1 MSLPPGQLFSLWHHS
16 AFLQCA
22 PQNWLGSGEA
32 LAWLVQRGWGG
43 KDEGGK
49 SEMKSSLPSIP
60 GKTGAETEGKGSV
73 GNEATLGTR
82 HLRLNYFWRQ
92 HLLLLP
98 KKSLDIT
105 KPAITLK
112 NHPQLSSLKVDWQPF
127 SWASGAGRPR
137 WSLGGLPWR
146 EQCSER
152 KPLFLTIEQLLQ
164 YFSHAFP
171 PHLYTH
177 YRWINIKGGGS
188 SLLSPH
194 LHCLHAP
201 IALWSPVAEAYTLD
215 VPIWTGNETLKT
227 LLYEFWLISVL

>member
-1 MSLPPGQLFSLWHHS
+1 MCSTELTWLRRSFGMAGSKRVGWKKWWDKIRNEMQLAQYPWEEISRRKQIPPV
-16 AFLQCA
+16 
-22 PQNWLGSGEA
+22 GE
-32 LAWLVQRGWGG
+32 
-43 KDEGGK
+43 
-49 SEMKSSLPSIP
+49 
-60 GKTGAETEGKGSV
+60 ETKGKGSV
-73 GNEATLGTR
+73 ENEATLGTR
-82 HLRLNYFWRQ
+82 HLWLNCFWRQ

-127 SWASGAGRPR
+127 YWASGAGRTR
-137 WSLGGLPWR
+137 WSLGGLSWW

-164 YFSHAFP
+164 YFFHAFP

-201 IALWSPVAEAYTLD
+201 IASLVIPSSRSLYFGCPYLK
-215 VPIWTGNETLKT
+215 GNETLKT
-227 LLYEFWLISVL
+227 LLYELWLVSVL